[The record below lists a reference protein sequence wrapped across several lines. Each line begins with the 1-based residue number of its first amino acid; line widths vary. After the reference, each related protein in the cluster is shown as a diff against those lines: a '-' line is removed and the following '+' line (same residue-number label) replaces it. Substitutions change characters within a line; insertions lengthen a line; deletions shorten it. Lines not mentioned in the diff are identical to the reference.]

1 VTLSLCPA
9 TSNGA
14 CTQHPMSAAVDQRTQ
29 KVHSQVFEVR
39 VTVPTQERVGFEYW
53 MTAAFPAG
61 NGPDLRTPIA
71 TNTTVTVL

>member
-1 VTLSLCPA
+1 MLTSDESVTLQP
-9 TSNGA
+9 
-14 CTQHPMSAAVDQRTQ
+14 
-29 KVHSQVFEVR
+29 
-39 VTVPTQERVGFEYW
+39 EYW